1 MSPSPP
7 DTFLDCCERWL
18 AAIIGAEAAEA
29 VVGDLVESHK
39 EKASASEPA
48 ARALAFEVVRAMPRF
63 AVDRL
68 LRWSA
73 LRKGVG
79 SMDKW
84 SKGQRLAAALLG
96 ALACGPGLLL
106 VGAGVLE
113 TLTGSPQLL
122 QALERTLYNR
132 EITVF
137 RLLQHPATILIGLV
151 LALGL
156 NLVPLLRLHLESQD
170 GSLVGSVALR
180 IRGSHLAVGML
191 AAGLLVVIF
200 GYSFTENFRI
210 EPRQAAVQTT
220 TSSPLARTVVHPPS
234 SMAGAVLPSCPQDG
248 LTAYLPRGLF
258 LFRQVS
264 PSHSP

>member
-18 AAIIGAEAAEA
+18 AAIIGADAAEA
-29 VVGDLVESHK
+29 LVGDLVESL
-39 EKASASEPA
+39 EQIRPSATPS
-48 ARALAFEVVRAMPRF
+48 ARRVAYEIVREIPRF

-68 LRWSA
+68 LRWSV
-73 LRKGVG
+73 LRKG
-79 SMDKW
+79 SQDMDKW

-106 VGAGVLE
+106 VSAGVLE

-132 EITVF
+132 EIAVF
-137 RLLQHPATILIGLV
+137 RVLQHPATILIGLV
-151 LALGL
+151 LAAGL

-210 EPRQAAVQTT
+210 EQRQAAVQTT

-248 LTAYLPRGLF
+248 LTCYMPRGLS
-258 LFRQVS
+258 QVS
-264 PSHSP
+264 PSDSP